1 MKISGLAKVTLTDFP
16 GVVSCI
22 IFTQGCNFKCPFCHN
37 KDLIK
42 VADGTVEE
50 QEVFDYL
57 KQRKGLIDGLVITG
71 GEPLIQKDIIDFI
84 KKVKKLGIKVKL
96 DTNGTN
102 YEVLKEI
109 VDNNLVDYIAMDIK
123 HDEKNYS
130 IISGISNHRFD
141 NIKKSISLIEKSN
154 IDYEFRTTIVKE
166 FHDINT
172 IKNII
177 KLIDKKSKYFIQN
190 FEDNER
196 VLQKGL
202 KGFNKEELKGIEKE
216 LQKIHKETLVRGI

>member
-22 IFTQGCNFKCPFCHN
+22 VFTQGCNFKCPFCHN
-37 KDLIK
+37 SDLIPIEN
-42 VADGTVEE
+42 GTVEE

-84 KKVKKLGIKVKL
+84 KKIKDLDIKIKL

-102 YEVLKEI
+102 YEVLKKI

-130 IISGISNHRFD
+130 IISGTANHSFD

-202 KGFNKEELKGIEKE
+202 HGFNKEELKGIDKE
-216 LQKIHKETLVRGI
+216 LKKIHKETLIRGI